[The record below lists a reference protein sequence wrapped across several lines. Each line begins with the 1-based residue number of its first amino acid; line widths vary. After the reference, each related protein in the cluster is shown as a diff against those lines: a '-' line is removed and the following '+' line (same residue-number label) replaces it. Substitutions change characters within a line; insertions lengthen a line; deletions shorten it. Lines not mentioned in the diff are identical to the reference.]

1 MKELSALIHEYLKPE
16 GVIGAGI
23 ATIETLAGGPPSSDL
38 TYVMP
43 NAKAGVVFALPLNLD
58 AIPDYL
64 AKKDRTT
71 YESDYIRQSS
81 LGNGI
86 AVKLANYLAAKG
98 HPSTPLAVNE
108 VYRDDNP
115 GAGLEMYPPISLRY
129 LAAASGVGFF
139 GFSGNLLTKD
149 YGAAIILGG
158 LVTEAELIPD
168 SPLDESEN
176 YCDDCFLCC
185 GGCPS
190 GSLHEQKRVT
200 ITMGGHSHSYGAKH
214 GNLPCAFVCGGF
226 SGLHHSGKWSTW
238 ATGRFPLPQTN
249 EETVA
254 VYQGNLDAF
263 DKRPAAPGGRY
274 HTMSQNKIYYVCSNC
289 QLICNPDKEERK
301 RRFKLLTHAG
311 VIVQNEDGTL
321 DAVTPEEARKRMDA
335 MTPERRAL
343 YEGEI
348 EPDTKALEKFKKL
361 SLESTVLQGL

>member
-1 MKELSALIHEYLKPE
+1 MKKLSALIHEYLKPE
-16 GVIGAGI
+16 GVIGSGI
-23 ATIETLAGGPPSSDL
+23 ATLETLAGGPPSTDL

-43 NAKAGVVFALPLNLD
+43 KAKAAVVFALPLNLD

-71 YESDYIRQSS
+71 YELDYIRQSS

-86 AVKLANYLAAKG
+86 AVKLANYLTAKG

-108 VYRDDNP
+108 VYRNDNP
-115 GAGLEMYPPISLRY
+115 GDGLAMYPPISLRY
-129 LAAASGVGFF
+129 LAAASGVGSL

-149 YGAAIILGG
+149 HGPAVILGG

-168 SPLDESEN
+168 SPLDEAEN
-176 YCDDCFLCC
+176 YCEYHKCYLCC
-185 GGCPS
+185 GTCPS
-190 GSLHEQKRVT
+190 KTLHGQDLVT
-200 ITMGGHSHSYGAKH
+200 VTMGGHEHHYGEKK

-226 SGLHHSGKWSTW
+226 SGLDHSEKWSTW
-238 ATGRFPLPQTN
+238 ATGRFRLPLTN

-254 VYQGNLDAF
+254 VYHGNLDAF
-263 DKRPAAPGGRY
+263 NKRPAAPGGRY
-274 HTMSQNKIYYVCSNC
+274 HTMSENKIYYVCSNC
-289 QLICNPDKEERK
+289 QLICCPDKEERK
-301 RRFKLLTHAG
+301 RRHKLVHENG

-321 DAVTPEEARKRMDA
+321 EAVTPEEARKRLDA

-348 EPDTKALEKFKKL
+348 EPDTTALEKFKK
-361 SLESTVLQGL
+361 SGVGKF